1 MSVIRVEAKYYV
13 LASIS
18 VMLAWGLEYYD
29 AILFGTLSSILE
41 SVFNLTL
48 VSTWFAFA
56 VTYLV
61 RPLGAILFGYVGDRF
76 GRRLATMA
84 DSLAIGLSSLA
95 IALLPT
101 YREVG
106 LLAPILLYV
115 FRIII
120 GLGLGGEAG
129 GGATWALE
137 QVNPRWKPI
146 LNGVMYSG
154 LSWAVFLTAFVSSL
168 TLARLGKVAFQAWGW
183 RIPFAVGAAL
193 AIVALVIRVFGLE
206 SPEWSEAKARGR
218 VRRVPL
224 ASRDVWNLGML
235 ILILINLGLTIYYY
249 GGLGYWT
256 YTIPVKVAP
265 AFHVSRTYAEGYVFT
280 LAEFGGLGAVVGEV
294 LSGLLVNAV
303 GIRRSFIY
311 PSVALLAT
319 SIPLASYALAFNPYS
334 PYLSFI
340 SGILFG
346 LAAAPQTMY
355 FTSLFPVE
363 SRWSAVSLGWNINS
377 VVGSF
382 AALLSVILIEEG
394 LATGQLAL
402 YGSLLMVL
410 GSLLV
415 IVGAAIKPRRLYAKA
430 EENYMY

>member
-311 PSVALLAT
+311 PSAALLAT